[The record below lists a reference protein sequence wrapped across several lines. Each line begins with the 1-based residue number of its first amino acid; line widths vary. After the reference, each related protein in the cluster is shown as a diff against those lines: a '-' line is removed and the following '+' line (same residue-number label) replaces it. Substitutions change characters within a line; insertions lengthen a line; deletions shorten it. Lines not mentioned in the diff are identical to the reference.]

1 MTRANGRHTKQAR
14 SAQRPTAVD
23 LFSGAGGLSLGF
35 EQAGFDVVASV
46 EYDPVHAAV
55 HEFNFPL
62 TEVLCADLARLRAE
76 DLEDAIAAGLER
88 HGRAVEQTVG
98 AVDVVFGG
106 PPCQGF
112 SSIGKRLIDDERN
125 KLVFHFFRVVSEL
138 QPRYFAME
146 NVPGMTRG
154 GHAGILDQL
163 IGEFE
168 AIGYRTVDPY
178 RVLNAADYGVPQDR
192 KRLFLIGARE
202 DQPLPKYP
210 SATVRP
216 VPKRARGI
224 ERLVDDVLPDGPSVW
239 DAIGDLPDL
248 DRFSDLTRSDAVQ
261 LKARDLRRMERNAS
275 EYAKRL
281 RGVIDD
287 SRDRSHPR
295 QWDSAMLTSSA
306 RTIHTQASIDRFI
319 ATPVG
324 ETEPISRFYRL
335 DPQGL
340 CNTLRAGSGSER
352 GAFTSPRPIHPK
364 RPRVLSVREAARI
377 HSFPDWFR
385 LHETK
390 WHGFRQIGNAVAPLV
405 GRAVAAQL
413 VEAMSLVP
421 AKPDTPLE
429 QGDLS
434 LLRMTMKEATA
445 YYGVDKSAVPRP
457 RVRAAALRADASAKI
472 AA

>member
-1 MTRANGRHTKQAR
+1 
-14 SAQRPTAVD
+14 
-23 LFSGAGGLSLGF
+23 
-35 EQAGFDVVASV
+35 VVASV

-62 TEVLCADLARLRAE
+62 TEVLCADLAQLRGE
-76 DLEDAIAAGLER
+76 DLADAIAAGLDR
-88 HGRAVEQTVG
+88 HGRAVEQTAG

-125 KLVFHFFRVVSEL
+125 KLVFHFFRVVSQL
-138 QPRYFAME
+138 RPRYFAME

-168 AIGYRTVDPY
+168 AVGYRTVDPY

-202 DQPLPKYP
+202 DQPLPEYP

-216 VPKRARGI
+216 VPKRAGGI
-224 ERLVDDVLPDGPSVW
+224 VRLSDDVLPDGPSVW

-248 DRFSDLTRSDAVQ
+248 DRFLELAQSDAVR
-261 LKARDLRRMERNAS
+261 LKARDLRRMARNAS

-287 SRDRSHPR
+287 PHDRSYPR
-295 QWDSAMLTSSA
+295 KWNPTMLTSSA

-319 ATPVG
+319 ATTVG

-364 RPRVLSVREAARI
+364 LPRVLSVREAARL

-385 LHETK
+385 FHETK

-413 VEAMSLVP
+413 VEAMSLAPTKP
-421 AKPDTPLE
+421 ATPLE
-429 QGDLS
+429 QGNSS

-445 YYGVDKSAVPRP
+445 YYGVDQSSVPRP
-457 RVRAAALRADASAKI
+457 RMRTALQADASAKI